1 MIEVKTHIWGYRVR
15 EIDTIEEELEDM
27 ARTEIEKGGLGLSQD
42 S

>member
-27 ARTEIEKGGLGLSQD
+27 ARTEIEEGRIGIVTG
-42 S
+42 